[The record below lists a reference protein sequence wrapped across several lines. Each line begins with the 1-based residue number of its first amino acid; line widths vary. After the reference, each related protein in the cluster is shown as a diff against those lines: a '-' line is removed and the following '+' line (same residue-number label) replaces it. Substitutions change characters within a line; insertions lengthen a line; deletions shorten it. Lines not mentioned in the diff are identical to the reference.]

1 MRKILAL
8 ASLVLVFATPAV
20 AQEKPSL
27 VTVVTSPEPQT
38 QLMAMVLTMQS
49 VQQGAKARVL
59 LCGPAADI
67 ALTNAPAS
75 AMALQKPKGMSPKGL
90 MQTMLQ
96 KTDTAVDV
104 CALYLPNKGLNED
117 ALIEGVGVA
126 EPPQMAE
133 HLLAENTRIL
143 SF

>member
-8 ASLVLVFATPAV
+8 ASLVLVLATPAM
-20 AQEKPSL
+20 AQEKPAL

-49 VQQGAKARVL
+49 VQQGAKAHVL

-67 ALTNAPAS
+67 ALKNAPAS

-90 MQTMLQ
+90 MQTILK
-96 KTDTAVDV
+96 KTDTSVDV
-104 CALYLPNKGLNED
+104 CALYLPNKGLSED
-117 ALIEGVGVA
+117 ALIDGVGVA

-133 HLLAENTRIL
+133 RLLAENTRVL